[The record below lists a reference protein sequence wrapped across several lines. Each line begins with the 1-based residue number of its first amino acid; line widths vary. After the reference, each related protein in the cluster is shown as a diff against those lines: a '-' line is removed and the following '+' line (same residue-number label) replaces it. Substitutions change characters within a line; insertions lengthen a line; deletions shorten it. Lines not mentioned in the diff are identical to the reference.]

1 MKILKQGDVI
11 EVPVDDKLKVNIT
24 RSDVGYIIDL
34 FTAKDE
40 LFINTYTVW
49 DDDIDYVVDETYS
62 IMDTKEDY
70 EDEENS

>member
-34 FTAKDE
+34 FTVKDE

-49 DDDIDYVVDETYS
+49 DDDIDNVVDETYS
-62 IMDTKEDY
+62 ILDTKEGY

>member
-11 EVPVDDKLKVNIT
+11 EVPVDDKLKVNIM

>member
-11 EVPVDDKLKVNIT
+11 EVPVDDRLKVIIT

-34 FTAKDE
+34 FTAKDD
-40 LFINTYTVW
+40 LFITTYTVW
-49 DDDIDYVVDETYS
+49 DDDIDYVVDEEYS
-62 IMDTKEDY
+62 IPDTKETY